1 MCWYLR
7 TYILEPIGDKC
18 MKFGKCTFLVV
29 LFNAIQVWIALSQ
42 FENLAGPTYSLPII
56 SLPSNITAH
65 RDLSYPVPTT
75 LFCQTFQQMCVPS
88 CTFYLLATKHYS
100 RDVFISSPWKTCS
113 TLDPPSF
120 LACST
125 ESIWSL
131 NRSLVSITACPA
143 SASADS
149 RSCCTCCQHI
159 WVKAFHFHWERFIVA
174 QWSLNQIL
182 LQHLYPTHRPT
193 SAFSETCCQQTN
205 FSFQPYLLPTY
216 KPTSAFCSI
225 CYQQSSLRFLL
236 PCYQQTNLSF
246 LFHLLPTKHPKI
258 SAALATNKPSSSF
271 FCTCYRQSNL
281 SSALVT
287 DKATSSFCCSCYQ
300 QSN

>member
-1 MCWYLR
+1 MNCIVSIW
-7 TYILEPIGDKC
+7 
-18 MKFGKCTFLVV
+18 KFGWTYL
-29 LFNAIQVWIALSQ
+29 LSTHYLLAIKH
-42 FENLAGPTYSLPII
+42 YSTQRP
-56 SLPSNITAH
+56 
-65 RDLSYPVPTT
+65 T

-174 QWSLNQIL
+174 QWSVNQIL

-193 SAFSETCCQQTN
+193 SAFS
-205 FSFQPYLLPTY
+205 
-216 KPTSAFCSI
+216 
-225 CYQQSSLRFLL
+225 
-236 PCYQQTNLSF
+236 
-246 LFHLLPTKHPKI
+246 
-258 SAALATNKPSSSF
+258 
-271 FCTCYRQSNL
+271 
-281 SSALVT
+281 
-287 DKATSSFCCSCYQ
+287 
-300 QSN
+300 